1 MKRRAL
7 TPALL
12 SVALAAAAPERADA
26 EDVQAW
32 SAIVASGPIVE
43 GGRALVMFE
52 AQARFRDDASAL
64 GSLSP
69 RAALGWRIRD
79 GVDAWV
85 GAARITTTNDGVFT
99 DERRAWLQANVALGQ
114 AFGGAVTSRTRL
126 ERRTRASGGDD
137 AGWRLRQQVRWTRPV
152 GGEGFAWVA
161 SNEIFFGLNGAD
173 WGQREGLDQNRAF
186 IGASWRVG
194 PDARFEAG
202 YLRQHIERPIG
213 EDPGN
218 SVAVATLAIAL

>member
-12 SVALAAAAPERADA
+12 GVALAAAAPEHANA

-43 GGRALVMFE
+43 GGRALVMIE

-64 GSLSP
+64 ASLSP
-69 RAALGWRIRD
+69 RAALGWRVND
-79 GVDAWV
+79 DVNVWV
-85 GAARITTTNDGVFT
+85 GAARITSSNGGVVA
-99 DERRAWLQANVALGQ
+99 DERRTFLQASVALGE
-114 AFGGAVTSRTRL
+114 AFGGALASRTRL
-126 ERRTRASGGDD
+126 ERRTRASRSDD

-152 GGEGFAWVA
+152 GENGFAWVA
-161 SNEIFFGLNGAD
+161 SNEIFFGLNNAD

-213 EDPGN
+213 EDPSN
-218 SVAVATLAIAL
+218 SVVVATLAIAL